1 MEKSQ
6 WPKALFALASALAVG
21 TAVAEDAKTA
31 APAAQPAAA
40 SAKAD
45 APAAAKAEATK
56 AEDNSAS
63 GKLDKFIH
71 ETKNPTP
78 WLKWG
83 GDLRLRHEYLGY
95 VTPGRT
101 TATSVPLANSSYERF
116 RGRLWTTLTPF
127 KDFDFNARITA
138 EPRYWFGG
146 GSLRSLSQPASR
158 ARTSGMD
165 WTEGIIDTF
174 NVKYANAFELPL
186 TVTLGRQDMMI
197 GEPGTPWLIA
207 DGTPGDG
214 SRTMYFDAARFTYKL
229 EEVKTTIDAVY
240 IDQGARNDR
249 WLPPINALEKYQT
262 SDNERGLILY
272 GSNKSIKNTT
282 IDGYFIYKQDE
293 RVSAATDPT
302 PREMGYDG
310 NTYTMGSRVAGTV
323 CEHWAYSVEG
333 AYQLGRK
340 STTNLEG
347 KRAID
352 AYGVNNRISYLFK
365 DSLKNEARFSYEF
378 LSGDNNSTQQNEG
391 FDVLWGRYPRW
402 TELVVFDYRAENGR
416 VAQMNNY
423 HRLGPGWS
431 ISPCKKTD
439 VTFDYYLLYSEHNA
453 VNTPGAMLS
462 NDGGMRGQLLNTVV
476 KYKQNEHL
484 SGRINFELFFPGSFY
499 AHSDMNSFI
508 RGEIM
513 LAW

>member
-1 MEKSQ
+1 MSNKVKKSQ
-6 WPKALFALASALAVG
+6 WPAALFALASALAVN
-21 TAVAEDAKTA
+21 TAIAEDAKPA
-31 APAAQPAAA
+31 ASPAPAAPT
-40 SAKAD
+40 AK
-45 APAAAKAEATK
+45 PEAAKEP
-56 AEDNSAS
+56 DNSMS
-63 GKLDKFIH
+63 GKMDKFIH

-83 GDLRLRHEYLGY
+83 GDIRIRHEYLGY
-95 VTPGRT
+95 VAPGRT
-101 TATSVPLANSSYERF
+101 TAASVPLANSSYARF
-116 RGRLWTTLTPF
+116 RGRLWTTLTPV
-127 KDFDFNARITA
+127 KDFDFNARVTA
-138 EPRYWFGG
+138 EPRYWYGG
-146 GSLRSLSQPASR
+146 GSLGSAGQPK
-158 ARTSGMD
+158 RTAGMD

-174 NVKYANAFELPL
+174 NIKYANAFDLPL
-186 TVTLGRQDMMI
+186 TMTVGRQDMMI
-197 GEPGTPWLIA
+197 GEPGAPWLIA

-229 EEVKTTIDAVY
+229 EDVKTTIDAVY
-240 IDQGARNDR
+240 IDQAARNDR
-249 WLPPINALEKYQT
+249 WLPPINALDKYQT
-262 SDNERGLILY
+262 SDNERGVILY

-282 IDGYFIYKQDE
+282 VDAYFIYKQDE
-293 RVSAATDPT
+293 RVAPSPNDTFQP
-302 PREMGYDG
+302 EMGYDG

-323 CEHWAYSVEG
+323 CENWAYSTEG

-340 STTNLEG
+340 STTNREG

-352 AYGVNNRISYLFK
+352 AFGVNNRVSYLFK
-365 DSLKNEARFSYEF
+365 DTLKNEARFSYEF
-378 LSGDNNSTQQNEG
+378 LSGDDSSTQQNEG

-416 VAQMNNY
+416 IAQMNNM

-431 ISPCKKTD
+431 ISPCSKTD
-439 VTFDYYLLYSEHNA
+439 VTFDYYLLYSDHNA

-462 NDGGMRGQLLNTVV
+462 NNGGMRGQLFNTTL

-484 SGRINFELFFPGSFY
+484 SGRLNFELFFPGNFY

-508 RGEIM
+508 RAEIM